1 MADSNKIID
10 CLNKS
15 KKFADY
21 AMTNPKNAILFIKI
35 INKYLFFIEKSE
47 SDDSI
52 DFINPDTINDLIE
65 LVKNHIQSMKI
76 ENKDS
81 EFLPVIEEYYN
92 NTIYLISQ
100 RKKEGSNK
108 ILESILIG

>member
-1 MADSNKIID
+1 
-10 CLNKS
+10 
-15 KKFADY
+15 
-21 AMTNPKNAILFIKI
+21 MTNPKNAILFIKI

-52 DFINPDTINDLIE
+52 DFINPETINDLIE

-76 ENKDS
+76 ENKDA
-81 EFLPVIEEYYN
+81 EYLPVIEEYYN